1 MLDECLTNSLTKLML
16 KEANCTVPWVEN
28 KSSICSK
35 PENIREALKLFNQ
48 NIFNQNGICK
58 RPCETTDI
66 RLNPPIEMYASFVKR
81 LDLVFKDT
89 IKVTEEYLLQNE
101 LSLFGNIGG
110 YLGLCV
116 GLSILNLRDLFG
128 YLLGRLALLIKK
140 E

>member
-1 MLDECLTNSLTKLML
+1 ML
-16 KEANCTVPWVEN
+16 KEANCTVPWVQN
-28 KSSICSK
+28 KSLICSK
-35 PENIREALKLFNQ
+35 PENIRKSLTLFNQ
-48 NIFNQNGICK
+48 NIFNQNEICK

-66 RLNPPIEMYASFVKR
+66 RLNPTIQIHSPFAKSLV
-81 LDLVFKDT
+81 LVFKNT